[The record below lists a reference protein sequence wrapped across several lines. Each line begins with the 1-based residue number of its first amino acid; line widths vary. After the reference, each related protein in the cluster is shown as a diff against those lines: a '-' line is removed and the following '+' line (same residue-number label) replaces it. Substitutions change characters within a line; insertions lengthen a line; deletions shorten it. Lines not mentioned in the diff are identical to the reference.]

1 MRETALLKTSLLL
14 CLACSL
20 VFVCENAWTFELSV
34 FGGGEIDQ
42 HAQGFTF
49 AGMDLGKSVTPNVVL
64 AARIIPNYLTY
75 KFKSGDILVRASS
88 PGLYALLGGKVRWGE
103 TSLGLFGG
111 TEFRHT
117 DLSPD
122 VQRKVRGDTTSGMLQ
137 GEFDSW
143 LPSRTNLNAFINY
156 SGTDNFLYQRARLKQ
171 QITNYGFQKPNTFN
185 LGIEEIYGRNPDF
198 REIGFGLLGELY
210 NIPHFMA
217 VSVHGGYK
225 HDSTFGNGEYIGI
238 EIYKAF

>member
-1 MRETALLKTSLLL
+1 MSKTLQASQVLL
-14 CLACSL
+14 CLACGLMFSSRTCFAL
-20 VFVCENAWTFELSV
+20 ELSA

-49 AGMDLGKSVTPNVVL
+49 AGVDLGKSVTQNVVL
-64 AARIIPNYLTY
+64 GGRVIPNYLTY
-75 KFKSGDILVRASS
+75 KFKAGDTLVRASS
-88 PGLYALLGGKVRWGE
+88 PGLYTLLGGKLRWGE

-111 TEFRHT
+111 MEFRHT

-122 VQRKVRGDTTSGMLQ
+122 VQRKVRGDTSSGMVQ
-137 GEFDSW
+137 GELDSW

-156 SGTDNFLYQRARLKQ
+156 SGTDNFLYQRARIKQ

-198 REIGFGLLGELY
+198 HQIGFGLLGEVY
-210 NIPHFMA
+210 NAPHSMGIA
-217 VSVHGGYK
+217 LHGGYK
-225 HDSTFGNGEYIGI
+225 HDSTFGNGEYFGI
-238 EIYKAF
+238 EIYKIF